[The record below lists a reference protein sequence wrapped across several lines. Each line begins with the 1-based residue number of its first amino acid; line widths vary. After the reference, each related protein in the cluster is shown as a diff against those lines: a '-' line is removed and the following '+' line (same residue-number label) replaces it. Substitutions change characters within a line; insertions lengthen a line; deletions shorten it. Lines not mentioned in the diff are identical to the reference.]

1 MLTTLTMSLANRSPK
16 ARRKIFKATF
26 ETLAAMT
33 RDVESWTFMNYG
45 YAHVDDGRQKRLRLA
60 ACDEAERY
68 CIQLYH
74 RAAAPLDLRGK
85 DVVEVS
91 CGRGGGA
98 SFLKRYLKAKNV
110 TAIDLSAN
118 QIEFCQRVHRVPGLR
133 FLRGNAEDIPLPD
146 ECVDAIVNIEASCH
160 YQDTAKF
167 FREVFRLLRPGGH
180 FVYAD
185 MHRTKDVND
194 LFAELGRSGL
204 QILEHQDITQNVIRA
219 LELDNDR
226 RMAGLKRLVPFF
238 LRGLLKSFAGTQG
251 TLVPNSLADGRLVYL
266 SFVLSKNGAVVAP
279 QPKNS
284 RQNDLARVKNRPFW

>member
-1 MLTTLTMSLANRSPK
+1 MLSTLIVGLANRSPK
-16 ARRKIFKATF
+16 ARGKIFKVAY
-26 ETLAAMT
+26 EMLAAMT
-33 RDVESWTFMNYG
+33 RNFESWTFMNYG
-45 YAHVDDGRQKRLRLA
+45 YADLDGMQERLCLEVR
-60 ACDEAERY
+60 DEAERY
-68 CIQLYH
+68 CIQLYQH
-74 RAAAPLDLRGK
+74 AAAGIDLRGK

-98 SFLKRYLKAKNV
+98 SFVKRYLKAKTV

-185 MHRTKDVND
+185 MHRTKDVDD

-219 LELDNDR
+219 LELDHDR
-226 RMAGLKRLVPFF
+226 RMAALKRLAPFF
-238 LRGLLKSFAGTQG
+238 LRGLLKSFAGTQA